1 MEKNKVKVGLSFGIF
16 SVFFI
21 SSVLMLIVNF
31 ISRNFL
37 LLAMV
42 KMNYATEIPIIAE
55 PILVGLSGLCLVISG
70 FSLGFSL
77 YFIRK

>member
-21 SSVLMLIVNF
+21 SAVLMLIANF

-37 LLAMV
+37 LLAMI
-42 KMNYATEIPIIAE
+42 KMNYVTEIPIIAE
-55 PILVGLSGLCLVISG
+55 PILVGLSGLYLVISG
-70 FSLGFSL
+70 FSLGCSL

>member
-1 MEKNKVKVGLSFGIF
+1 
-16 SVFFI
+16 
-21 SSVLMLIVNF
+21 MLIANF
-31 ISRNFL
+31 ISRNLL

-42 KMNYATEIPIIAE
+42 KMNYVTEIPIIAE

-77 YFIRK
+77 ENN